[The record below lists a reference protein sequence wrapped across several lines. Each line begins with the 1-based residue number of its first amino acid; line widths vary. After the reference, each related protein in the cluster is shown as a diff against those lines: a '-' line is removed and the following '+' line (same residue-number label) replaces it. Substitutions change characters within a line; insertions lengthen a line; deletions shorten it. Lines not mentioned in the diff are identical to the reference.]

1 MKICPGCG
9 AQCQDSVRFCT
20 NCGTAFEPIQSPAVI
35 QQNDNTQ
42 DPGGGWQQN
51 GGPQDQYGYG
61 GWQQNSGPQG
71 GQYGYGGWQQNGG
84 PQGQYGYGGWQQ
96 NGGPQGQYG
105 YGGWQQNGGPQ
116 YNTFGIRQRS
126 IALAVIFT
134 LITFGIYGIYW
145 MIRIN
150 DDVNQLANEPE
161 ATSGGL
167 VFLFTL
173 ITFGIYGYYWLYKM
187 GERCDAIRGE
197 WNGSKSILYLVLGL
211 VGLSIVSYALI
222 QDVINKTLP
231 MEQI

>member
-51 GGPQDQYGYG
+51 GGPQ
-61 GWQQNSGPQG
+61 
-71 GQYGYGGWQQNGG
+71 
-84 PQGQYGYGGWQQ
+84 
-96 NGGPQGQYG
+96 
-105 YGGWQQNGGPQ
+105 
-116 YNTFGIRQRS
+116 YNIFGIRRRS